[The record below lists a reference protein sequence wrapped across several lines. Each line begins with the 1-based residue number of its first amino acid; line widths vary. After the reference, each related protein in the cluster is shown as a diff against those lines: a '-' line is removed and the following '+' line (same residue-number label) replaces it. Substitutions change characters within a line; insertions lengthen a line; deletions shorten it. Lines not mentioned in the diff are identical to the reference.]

1 MSRNTILLADD
12 DAAIRS
18 IQKRILNGEF
28 KEMIVDEFSNGTSLD
43 ERIRGKID
51 NVTLIIT
58 DNEMPGISGSEIIRR
73 YAQKFNIPF
82 ILHYGGEERKGEQAV
97 TDGAFGFLTKP
108 TDLPS
113 YIDLVGRALAKSRS

>member
-1 MSRNTILLADD
+1 MLADD

-82 ILHYGGEERKGEQAV
+82 
-97 TDGAFGFLTKP
+97 
-108 TDLPS
+108 S
-113 YIDLVGRALAKSRS
+113 